1 MSSCPPSLSTPQA
14 LQNFA
19 DWVASLRGDEDS
31 EAQTYVNRLLQAWGW
46 ADSVE
51 AGTTFERKIPKGSLA
66 GGMGKADALVEG
78 TRATVLIEMKS
89 RGKPLERDFPQLQRY
104 WMYLAPKPAY
114 CILCNFDEIWVYDI
128 NKLVDEPLVKLRVAD
143 LASQPAILPCL
154 PQQDRA
160 AGLLRSQPDRGD

>member
-1 MSSCPPSLSTPQA
+1 MSTPQT
-14 LQNFA
+14 LQTFA
-19 DWVASLRGDEDS
+19 DWVATIRGEEAS

-66 GGMGKADALVEG
+66 GGMGKADALIEG
-78 TRATVLIEMKS
+78 TRATVLVEMKT
-89 RGKPLERDFPQLQRY
+89 RGNSLAPHFPQLQKY
-104 WMYLAPKPAY
+104 WMYLAPKPAC

-143 LASQPAILPCL
+143 LAS
-154 PQQDRA
+154 
-160 AGLLRSQPDRGD
+160 